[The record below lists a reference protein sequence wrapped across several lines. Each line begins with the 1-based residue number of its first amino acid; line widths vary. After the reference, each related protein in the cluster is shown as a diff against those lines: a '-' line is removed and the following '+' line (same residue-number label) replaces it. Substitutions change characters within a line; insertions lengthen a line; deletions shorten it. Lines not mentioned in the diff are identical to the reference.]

1 MEPTAI
7 LLILTVL
14 LLAAAFIGR
23 PFYIKDAR
31 YSRKLNPAEGAAKD
45 KFDHI
50 HSSLLA
56 EKERILSS
64 IQELDFDYSL
74 HKVPEDL
81 YPVQRGELLQ
91 QAAGLLKEL
100 ENMGFTQETKSTS
113 TSKSSNKVATDY
125 DELEEM
131 IAKRKTEI
139 KEKSSGFCPR
149 CGRAIQESDRFCPKC
164 GFTITPIN

>member
-1 MEPTAI
+1 METTAI
-7 LLILTVL
+7 LLILTVVL
-14 LLAAAFIGR
+14 LVAAFIGR

-31 YSRKLNPAEGAAKD
+31 YTRKLNPADGASKD
-45 KFDHI
+45 KLDHI

-64 IQELDFDYSL
+64 IQELDFDNSL

-81 YPVQRGELLQ
+81 YPVQRAELLQ
-91 QAAGLLKEL
+91 KAAGLLKEL
-100 ENMGFTQETKSTS
+100 ENMGFAHETKVTVK
-113 TSKSSNKVATDY
+113 TKNSNKVMTGY

-131 IAKRKTEI
+131 IAKRRTEI

-149 CGRAIQESDRFCPKC
+149 CGRAIQENDRFCPKC
-164 GFTITPIN
+164 GFTITPIK

>member
-1 MEPTAI
+1 METTSI

-14 LLAAAFIGR
+14 LLVAAYIGR

-31 YSRKLNPAEGAAKD
+31 YSRKLNPADGAAKD
-45 KFDHI
+45 KLDHV

-81 YPVQRGELLQ
+81 YPDQRANPRRKGP
-91 QAAGLLKEL
+91 APHRR
-100 ENMGFTQETKSTS
+100 TS
-113 TSKSSNKVATDY
+113 NRRPSPLSRRRAPCPHTRDGSSPAVA
-125 DELEEM
+125 
-131 IAKRKTEI
+131 
-139 KEKSSGFCPR
+139 F
-149 CGRAIQESDRFCPKC
+149 
-164 GFTITPIN
+164 

>member
-1 MEPTAI
+1 METTSI
-7 LLILTVL
+7 LLILTIL

-23 PFYIKDAR
+23 PFFVKDAR
-31 YSRKLNPAEGAAKD
+31 YIRKQNPAEGAAKD
-45 KFDHI
+45 KLDHI

-81 YPVQRGELLQ
+81 YPIQRVELLQ

-100 ENMGFTQETKSTS
+100 EDMGFAHETKSIIN
-113 TSKSSNKVATDY
+113 SKSPNKVSTGY

-131 IAKRKTEI
+131 IAKRRTEK

-164 GFTITPIN
+164 GFTIAPIN

>member
-14 LLAAAFIGR
+14 LLAAAYIGR

-31 YSRKLNPAEGAAKD
+31 YSRKLNPADGAAKD
-45 KFDHI
+45 KVDHI

-74 HKVPEDL
+74 HKIPEDL
-81 YPVQRGELLQ
+81 YPVQRTELLE

-100 ENMGFTQETKSTS
+100 EDMGFTQETKLTS
-113 TSKSSNKVATDY
+113 TSKNSNKVTTDY

-131 IAKRKTEI
+131 IAKRRTEI
-139 KEKSSGFCPR
+139 KEKNSGFCPR

-164 GFTITPIN
+164 GFTIAPTN

>member
-1 MEPTAI
+1 METTSI
-7 LLILTVL
+7 LLILTIL
-14 LLAAAFIGR
+14 LLATAFIGR
-23 PFYIKDAR
+23 PFFVKDAR
-31 YSRKLNPAEGAAKD
+31 YIRKYNPAEGAAKD
-45 KFDHI
+45 KLDHI

-81 YPVQRGELLQ
+81 YPIQRVELLQ

-100 ENMGFTQETKSTS
+100 EDMGFAQETKSIIN
-113 TSKSSNKVATDY
+113 SKSPNKVSTGY

-131 IAKRKTEI
+131 IAKRRTEK

-164 GFTITPIN
+164 GFTIAPIN

>member
-1 MEPTAI
+1 METTSI

-14 LLAAAFIGR
+14 LLTAAFISR
-23 PFYIKDAR
+23 PFFMKDAR
-31 YSRKLNPAEGAAKD
+31 YNRKVTPADGAAKER
-45 KFDHI
+45 FDHL

-64 IQELDFDYSL
+64 IQELDFDNSL
-74 HKVPEDL
+74 RKVPEDL
-81 YPVQRGELLQ
+81 YPIQRAELLQ

-100 ENMGFTQETKSTS
+100 EDMGFNQETKPKVNSMS
-113 TSKSSNKVATDY
+113 SSKVTTNY

-131 IAKRKTEI
+131 IAKRRIEI

-164 GFTITPIN
+164 GFTITPIK

>member
-1 MEPTAI
+1 METTSI

-14 LLAAAFIGR
+14 LLTAAFISR
-23 PFYIKDAR
+23 PFFIKDPR
-31 YSRKLNPAEGAAKD
+31 YLRKVNPVDGAAKE
-45 KFDHI
+45 KMDHI

-81 YPVQRGELLQ
+81 YPIQRAELLQ

-100 ENMGFTQETKSTS
+100 EDMGFLHETKSILG
-113 TSKSSNKVATDY
+113 SKNSNRVPTGY

-131 IAKRKTEI
+131 IAKRRTEV
-139 KEKSSGFCPR
+139 KEKSTGFCPR

-164 GFTITPIN
+164 GFTIGPIN

>member
-1 MEPTAI
+1 METTSV

-14 LLAAAFIGR
+14 LLTAAFIGR
-23 PFYIKDAR
+23 PFFIKDAR
-31 YSRKLNPAEGAAKD
+31 YARKATLADGAAKE
-45 KFDHI
+45 KLDHI

-74 HKVPEDL
+74 RKVPEDL
-81 YPVQRGELLQ
+81 YPIQRTELLQ
-91 QAAGLLKEL
+91 LAAALLKQL
-100 ENMGFTQETKSTS
+100 EDMGFPHETKQLSNS
-113 TSKSSNKVATDY
+113 QSSNKVNAGY

-131 IAKRKTEI
+131 IAKRRTEL

-149 CGRAIQESDRFCPKC
+149 CGRAIQENDRFCPKC
-164 GFTITPIN
+164 GFTIAPKS

>member
-7 LLILTVL
+7 LLILTIL

-31 YSRKLNPAEGAAKD
+31 YSRKLNPADGAAKD
-45 KFDHI
+45 KLDHI

-74 HKVPEDL
+74 RKVPEDL
-81 YPVQRGELLQ
+81 YPVQRAELLH

-100 ENMGFTQETKSTS
+100 EDMGFSHETKLTS
-113 TSKSSNKVATDY
+113 SPKGSIKVATDY

-164 GFTITPIN
+164 GFTIAPIN

>member
-31 YSRKLNPAEGAAKD
+31 YSRKLNPADGAAKD
-45 KFDHI
+45 KLDHI

-81 YPVQRGELLQ
+81 YPIQRSELLQ

-100 ENMGFTQETKSTS
+100 EEMGFTQETKSTS
-113 TSKSSNKVATDY
+113 TSKTSNKIATDY

-164 GFTITPIN
+164 GFTIAPIN

>member
-1 MEPTAI
+1 METTSI

-14 LLAAAFIGR
+14 LLVAAYIGR

-31 YSRKLNPAEGAAKD
+31 YSRKLNPADGAAKD
-45 KFDHI
+45 KLDHV

-81 YPVQRGELLQ
+81 YPDQRAELLQ
-91 QAAGLLKEL
+91 QAAGILKEL
-100 ENMGFTQETKSTS
+100 EDMGFTHETKMTS
-113 TSKSSNKVATDY
+113 TPNSSNKVTTGY

-131 IAKRKTEI
+131 IAKRRTEI

-164 GFTITPIN
+164 GFTIEPIN

>member
-31 YSRKLNPAEGAAKD
+31 YPGKLNPVDGAAKD
-45 KFDHI
+45 KLDHI

-64 IQELDFDYSL
+64 IQELDFDYTL

-81 YPVQRGELLQ
+81 YPVQRAELLQ
-91 QAAGLLKEL
+91 QAAGLLKDL
-100 ENMGFTQETKSTS
+100 EDMGFTQETKTTS
-113 TSKSSNKVATDY
+113 SSKSSNKVSTDY